1 MMVEGINLGICIAHL
16 KPLINT
22 LCMKLMWT
30 GKNS

>member
-1 MMVEGINLGICIAHL
+1 MLEGINLVISIAHL

-22 LCMKLMWT
+22 LCMKLMWA

>member
-1 MMVEGINLGICIAHL
+1 MLDGINLVICIAHL

-22 LCMKLMWT
+22 FRMKLMWA

>member
-1 MMVEGINLGICIAHL
+1 MMEGINLVICTAHL

-22 LCMKLMWT
+22 LGMKLMWA